1 MNKKLKIHDGDTPG
15 KTFEVKIEYP
25 KPKVVTMIEET
36 KYIMCDCGA
45 EVLVIT
51 KDESYGVDFAIF
63 KYNPGRSL
71 RERLRLIW
79 RIIRHGEPYT
89 DQMCLGM
96 DKVRDLKNYLDKC
109 LKQ

>member
-1 MNKKLKIHDGDTPG
+1 
-15 KTFEVKIEYP
+15 
-25 KPKVVTMIEET
+25 MIDET

-63 KYNPGRSL
+63 KYKPGRSL

>member
-1 MNKKLKIHDGDTPG
+1 MALYSPTQNWEQGKKG
-15 KTFEVKIEYP
+15 K
-25 KPKVVTMIEET
+25 TMIEKT

-45 EVLVIT
+45 EVLVVT

-63 KYNPGRSL
+63 KYKPGRSL

-96 DKVRDLKNYLDKC
+96 DKVRDLKNYLDRC